1 MKPTLND
8 PVKATWQGRPPHMS
22 SNDFEIWMS
31 YREILPEEI
40 KILYFDV
47 AVGDPTLFSEDL
59 EEEMQRVVNQVTR
72 RRIDVVAETDKEWI
86 IIELRWNAGP
96 GAIGSVLTYREL
108 WKMDPPD
115 NRPVKTTIVT
125 NCPDINIIKVCKSL
139 GIELE
144 VV

>member
-1 MKPTLND
+1 MKPTLNN

-47 AVGDPTLFSEDL
+47 AVGDPVLFAEGL

-72 RRIDVVAETDKEWI
+72 RRIDVVAETDKEWV

-96 GAIGSVLTYREL
+96 GAIGSVLTYQEL

-115 NRPVKTTIVT
+115 NKPVKTRIVT
-125 NCPDINIIKVCKSL
+125 NYPDINILKACKAL
-139 GIELE
+139 NIELE

>member
-31 YREILPEEI
+31 YREIIPEGT
-40 KILYFDV
+40 KNLYFDV
-47 AVGDPTLFSEDL
+47 AVGEPILFAEGL

-72 RRIDVVAETDKEWI
+72 RRIDVVAETTRGWV

-108 WKMDPPD
+108 WNMDPPD
-115 NRPVKTTIVT
+115 NRPVRTRIVT
-125 NCPDINIIKVCKSL
+125 NYPDINILKTCKRL